1 MIKIIITITALLVSM
16 LVFSQKNGK
25 IGQADFRGKGC
36 NGGSGFCNEP
46 RDTIINNKS
55 TTMKNYIA
63 YRKDYNVVMFELDP
77 KTLNREDQQ
86 RFFGKEYAKITPN
99 ETLEFVQD
107 DDYIFDI
114 NMMIYLDLDLGW
126 RMMKKGNYPLKI
138 VDDKVQITIT
148 LSMYR

>member
-1 MIKIIITITALLVSM
+1 MIKIIITITTLLISIIAS
-16 LVFSQKNGK
+16 SQENGKEVQGEFLGNRCNGKNGVCWV
-25 IGQADFRGKGC
+25 DPP
-36 NGGSGFCNEP
+36 NE
-46 RDTIINNKS
+46 NNKS
-55 TTMKNYIA
+55 TTMKNYTA
-63 YRKDYNVVMFELDP
+63 YRQDYNVVMFELDT
-77 KTLNREDQQ
+77 KTLNTEDQQ
-86 RFFGKEYAKITPN
+86 RFFGKEYSKIAPN
-99 ETLEFVQD
+99 ETLEFVQE

>member
-1 MIKIIITITALLVSM
+1 MIKIIITLTTLLVSI
-16 LVFSQKNGK
+16 VCFSQKEGK
-25 IGQADFRGKGC
+25 IVEPSLDGKLCDKRNRGLC
-36 NGGSGFCNEP
+36 NVTPPTE
-46 RDTIINNKS
+46 NNKS
-55 TTMKNYIA
+55 TTMKNYTA
-63 YRKDYNVVMFELDP
+63 YRQDYNIVMFELDP
-77 KTLNREDQQ
+77 KTLNTEDQKK
-86 RFFGKEYAKITPN
+86 FFGKEYAKITPN

>member
-1 MIKIIITITALLVSM
+1 MIKIIVTLTTLLVSM
-16 LVFSQKNGK
+16 LAFSQREGKPAQGEFNGK
-25 IGQADFRGKGC
+25 LCDIGRGLC
-36 NGGSGFCNEP
+36 TTSQPIE
-46 RDTIINNKS
+46 NNKS
-55 TTMKNYIA
+55 TTMKNYTA
-63 YRKDYNVVMFELDP
+63 YRQDYNIVMFELDT
-77 KTLNREDQQ
+77 KTLNTEDQKK
-86 RFFGKEYAKITPN
+86 FFGKEYSKLSPN

-126 RMMKKGNYPLKI
+126 RMMKKGTYPLKI

>member
-1 MIKIIITITALLVSM
+1 
-16 LVFSQKNGK
+16 
-25 IGQADFRGKGC
+25 
-36 NGGSGFCNEP
+36 
-46 RDTIINNKS
+46 
-55 TTMKNYIA
+55 MKNYAA
-63 YRKDYNVVMFELDP
+63 YRQDYNVVMFELDT
-77 KTLNREDQQ
+77 KTLNTEDQKK
-86 RFFGKEYAKITPN
+86 FFGKEYAKIAAT

-114 NMMIYLDLDLGW
+114 DTMIYLDLDLGW